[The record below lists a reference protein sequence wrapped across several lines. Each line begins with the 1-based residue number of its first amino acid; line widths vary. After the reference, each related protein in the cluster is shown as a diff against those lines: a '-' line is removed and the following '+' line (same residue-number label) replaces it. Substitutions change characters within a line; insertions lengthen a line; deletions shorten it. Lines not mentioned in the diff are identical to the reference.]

1 MPEESGEVTE
11 AQLLAAAQQYDAAVE
26 AGETPSVEIQAEEA
40 TEEVEKAEE
49 AEETVDIPE
58 EKESDETP
66 DSGNADKVEELT
78 EGETPEVEETPKE
91 SKWKKNEARKAKS
104 WKALNE
110 RKEEADRRE
119 EELKSRSEEL
129 EARQKKIDEGHS
141 HRDEYGFT
149 AEDYERSAE
158 MANEEGNAEEARD
171 ATERAENLRGAGKE
185 VQLNTKAEEFKQA
198 FENTRK
204 ELMRE
209 IPDLKD
215 NSSDL
220 AVEANQI
227 LRKYP
232 DLLYVAEGKGL
243 RHAVQIAQWKMAANS
258 SEAKETEVKELTDKL
273 NKLEKKL
280 SVDGG
285 FTSDKLEGE
294 KGFDDLSTEDQEG
307 FLRKAAMEFDD
318 AM

>member
-11 AQLLAAAQQYDAAVE
+11 AQLLAAAGQYDAAVE
-26 AGETPSVEIQAEEA
+26 AGETPSVEIQAEEV
-40 TEEVEKAEE
+40 TEEVDKAEE
-49 AEETVDIPE
+49 AEETVDTPE
-58 EKESDETP
+58 EESDETP

-119 EELKSRSEEL
+119 EELESRAKEL
-129 EARQKKIDEGHS
+129 EARQQKIDEGHS

-149 AEDYERSAE
+149 AEDYDKSAE
-158 MANEEGNAEEARD
+158 MATEDGNAEEARD
-171 ATERAENLRGAGKE
+171 AKERAEQLRGVGKE
-185 VQLNTKAEEFKQA
+185 AQLNSKAEEFKQA
-198 FENTRK
+198 FENTRQ

-215 NSSDL
+215 KDSNLS
-220 AVEANQI
+220 VEANQV
-227 LRKYP
+227 LREYP

-243 RHAVQIAQWKMAANS
+243 RHAVQIAQWKMAAS
-258 SEAKETEVKELTDKL
+258 STEAKETEVKELTDKL

-294 KGFDDLSTEDQEG
+294 KNFDDLSVEDQEG
-307 FLRKAAMEFDD
+307 YLLRAAAQHDD

>member
-1 MPEESGEVTE
+1 MPEESGGVTE

-26 AGETPSVEIQAEEA
+26 AGETPSVELQAEEVA
-40 TEEVEKAEE
+40 EEVAEAEE
-49 AEETVDIPE
+49 AEAIPDLPE
-58 EKESDETP
+58 EESDEAP

-78 EGETPEVEETPKE
+78 EGETPEVEETPKG
-91 SKWKKNEARKAKS
+91 SKWEKNEARKAKS
-104 WKALNE
+104 WKAIND
-110 RKEEADRRE
+110 RKEAADRRE
-119 EELKSRSEEL
+119 EELESRAKEL
-129 EARQKKIDEGHS
+129 DARQQKIDEGHS

-158 MANEEGNAEEARD
+158 MASEEGNAEEARD
-171 ATERAENLRGAGKE
+171 AKERAEKLRGAGKE
-185 VQLNTKAEEFKQA
+185 AQLNTKAEEFKHS
-198 FENTRK
+198 FENTRQ

-215 NSSDL
+215 KDSNLS
-220 AVEANQI
+220 VEANQI

-232 DLLYVAEGKGL
+232 DLLYVAEGQGL

-258 SEAKETEVKELTDKL
+258 TEAKETEVKELTDKL

-294 KGFDDLSTEDQEG
+294 KGFDDLSMEEQESY
-307 FLRKAAMEFDD
+307 LLKAATQLDD
-318 AM
+318 TM